1 MTPNEATTAA
11 EACLKL
17 LVEGHTAREA
27 ATFVDSG
34 PVPGIHL
41 RKPALGSMLEDID
54 NAELSE
60 YHGKLFPADGGPE
73 VSDRPYIF
81 MNACPLHS
89 VHTEVSGAK
98 LIATFTAVTSYPAEA
113 YPEALPFTPSQL
125 ATHRVLLP
133 RALNVID
140 WCVHEV
146 WHLTRNVL
154 GDDADLVEFEWD
166 IRELSFEELS
176 R

>member
-1 MTPNEATTAA
+1 MTPIEAAIAA

-27 ATFVDSG
+27 AIFQDSG

-41 RKPALGSMLEDID
+41 RKPALGSTMEDID

-73 VSDRPYIF
+73 VSNNPYIF
-81 MNACPLHS
+81 MDACPLHS
-89 VHTEVSGAK
+89 VRTEVSGAK

-113 YPEALPFTPSQL
+113 YPETLSFTPSQL

-140 WCVHEV
+140 WCVHEL
-146 WHLTRNVL
+146 WYRTRDVL

-166 IRELSFEELS
+166 IREVAFEELS